1 VAMDFRWFI
10 RDLEVKEDEGARVPV
25 GVHEEIMLYDDE
37 ELVVK
42 GELIVEGQLMVM
54 KRDEM

>member
-1 VAMDFRWFI
+1 MDFRWFI
-10 RDLEVKEDEGARVPV
+10 RNLEVKEDEGARVPV

-42 GELIVEGQLMVM
+42 GELVVAGQLMVM
-54 KRDEM
+54 KRDELG

>member
-1 VAMDFRWFI
+1 MDFRWFI
-10 RDLEVKEDEGARVPV
+10 RDLEVKEDEGARVPA
-25 GVHEEIMLYDDE
+25 GVHEEVMLYDDE

>member
-1 VAMDFRWFI
+1 MDFRWFI
-10 RDLEVKEDEGARVPV
+10 RDLEVKEDEGARVPA

-42 GELIVEGQLMVM
+42 GELIVEGQLMVR
-54 KRDEM
+54 KRDELC